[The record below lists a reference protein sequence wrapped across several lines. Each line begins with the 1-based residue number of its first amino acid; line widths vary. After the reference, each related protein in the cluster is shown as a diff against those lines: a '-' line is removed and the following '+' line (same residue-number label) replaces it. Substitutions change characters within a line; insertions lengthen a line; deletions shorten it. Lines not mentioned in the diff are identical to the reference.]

1 MCRWFWCP
9 TPAGV
14 FHSYRD
20 IHGRYVDE
28 LSLVDLLARLDS
40 IIEMEADGIPDIV

>member
-1 MCRWFWCP
+1 VSLVLVPHARGIFY
-9 TPAGV
+9 
-14 FHSYRD
+14 SYRN

-40 IIEMEADGIPDIV
+40 IIEIEADGIPDIV